1 MANYKSS
8 PAKFINALFGH
19 AQRRREQFAANEDL
33 SNQMDAWEDTK
44 MTNPYAGV
52 KNPYADMENVYEDQT
67 VDLKAAEFQKEQSQQ
82 NLANIMAN
90 MQGAAGGSGIAG
102 LAQVLANQGVK
113 QARQASADIGRQ
125 EQANQARARAEAGKI
140 QKLEREGEQKRDMLE
155 REGARMGEQFQFDK
169 QDKMLDFA
177 MQRSMAANQAIDN
190 ANAQMDQFVTGAVTS
205 GLGAMMSDIR
215 LKENINRV
223 GTSESGIPIYTFN
236 YKGSDKTWS
245 GTMAQDLINM
255 GRNDVVTMTESGY
268 YGVYYDMI
276 DVDMISK
283 N

>member
-1 MANYKSS
+1 
-8 PAKFINALFGH
+8 
-19 AQRRREQFAANEDL
+19 
-33 SNQMDAWEDTK
+33 
-44 MTNPYAGV
+44 
-52 KNPYADMENVYEDQT
+52 
-67 VDLKAAEFQKEQSQQ
+67 
-82 NLANIMAN
+82 
-90 MQGAAGGSGIAG
+90 
-102 LAQVLANQGVK
+102 
-113 QARQASADIGRQ
+113 
-125 EQANQARARAEAGKI
+125 
-140 QKLEREGEQKRDMLE
+140 
-155 REGARMGEQFQFDK
+155 
-169 QDKMLDFA
+169 
-177 MQRSMAANQAIDN
+177 MAANQAIDN